1 MWGEG
6 KARQKSLQ
14 ALFHS
19 GKELGSLSDTKYT
32 VHSFRWEVGRLP
44 SGNPQYF
51 ERQQIVSYKLKNQNA
66 RSKHEARINFFPCFL
81 FFLQY
86 GGKGSTGLLAE
97 GKDASVGEQ
106 VMPRILCYGSA
117 AVWEGQGIICSQSE
131 HGII

>member
-6 KARQKSLQ
+6 KARQKPHQ

-66 RSKHEARINFFPCFL
+66 RSKHEARINFFPL
-81 FFLQY
+81 LSFFPSVWWE
-86 GGKGSTGLLAE
+86 GKHRTAGRGKGRISRRTG
-97 GKDASVGEQ
+97 DAKNSLVWLCCCLGRTENSLESV
-106 VMPRILCYGSA
+106 
-117 AVWEGQGIICSQSE
+117 
-131 HGII
+131 